1 MSMNPKTSGN
11 RFVYVCRSSVMQSA
25 DAVLKHTHHNALDV
39 IGANLENI
47 VVTVSTLPAKWRQD
61 VLVP

>member
-1 MSMNPKTSGN
+1 
-11 RFVYVCRSSVMQSA
+11 MQSA